1 MTAMM
6 SNTTASVTEFILHCE
21 IRYEQRNFTV
31 SILSFVYLM
40 TLLGNFLV
48 ILVIRMNHHLQ
59 TPMYLYISTLAVI
72 DLANSTNIIPKMVA
86 VLLGSA
92 VAPYGPCLLQM
103 YFVFYLEVVEA
114 LLFVFMACD
123 RYVAVL
129 YPLQYPSLVTN
140 KIVWISVFLS
150 NVVSAIV
157 LTPYMVFVTELHF
170 CVTNILP
177 YCFCDY
183 ATMVHI
189 SCTDNPKYLAILST
203 TTIMFGV
210 FPVALILFSYFRI
223 AQAALKIT
231 SIDGKR
237 KVLSTCLTHLVV
249 MGLFYLP
256 LMISYILPGI
266 GVKLSMDAYNILV
279 IVANVVPPM
288 MNPIIYSFR
297 NTEIKNSIQ
306 KLFMVIQA
314 SPNTS

>member
-1 MTAMM
+1 MT
-6 SNTTASVTEFILHCE
+6 NITVTVTEFILHCE
-21 IRYEQRNFTV
+21 IRYEQRTFTV
-31 SILSFVYLM
+31 AILSFVYLV
-40 TLLGNFLV
+40 TLLGNILV

-59 TPMYLYISTLAVI
+59 TPMYLYISALAVV
-72 DLANSTNIIPKMVA
+72 DLVNSSNIIPKMVT
-86 VLLGSA
+86 VLLDS
-92 VAPYGPCLLQM
+92 VIVPYGPCLMQM
-103 YFVFYLEVVEA
+103 YIVFYLEFVES
-114 LLFVFMACD
+114 LFFVFMACD

-140 KIVWISVFLS
+140 KIVWMSIFLS
-150 NVVSAIV
+150 NIIGVIMC
-157 LTPYMVFVTELHF
+157 TPYMIFVTELHF

-189 SCTDNPKYLAILST
+189 SCTDDPKYLVILST
-203 TTIMFGV
+203 TATMFGV

-231 SIDGKR
+231 SVEGKR
-237 KVLSTCLTHLVV
+237 KVLSTCMTHLMV

-266 GVKLSMDAYNILV
+266 GVKLSMEVYNTLV

-297 NTEIKNSIQ
+297 NKEIKNTIY
-306 KLFMVIQA
+306 KVFMAIRT